1 VNKNSRKA
9 RPTSPENSSKRLLP
23 LRAPGIA
30 ILTVSALL
38 TGTGLGFEQQAA
50 PSPETQ
56 TLHVLVGK
64 SVLINLETRVRRV
77 MVSNPTVIEA
87 TATSPTQVVV
97 TAKTAGTSSLILWDQ
112 ADRSRMLDVLVDV
125 DVAPLRDAI
134 QQAYPT
140 EPVQVQAEES
150 RVIISGTV
158 SDPHVS
164 EDVVKM
170 ATIFT
175 HDVLNSTT
183 LAPPRHDRQILLEVK
198 FAEVDRTKLEAFGLN
213 LFSTGAA
220 NTPAVIGTQ
229 QFSPITNQ
237 SAQLQGTFGQHLG
250 TGSTTSSTST
260 STLAT
265 SGATTVAYTVT
276 DLLNL
281 FIFRPDLNL
290 GMTVRDLQT
299 KSILQVLAEP
309 NLMALSGKPARFLAG
324 GEFPFPVV
332 QGGTNFSAV
341 TIQWRPFGVQL
352 EFTGYITD
360 NNIIRLQINPSVS
373 TLDFTN
379 ALTVSGFVVPAMS
392 TRKAETEVELKD
404 GQAFGIAGLIDNRAQ
419 AQLNRIPGI
428 SDIPVLG
435 QLFRSRSVN
444 RSKTELLVLVT
455 PRIVDPVRVTSP
467 APLVPKAPVPF
478 LNVPGFDRGLPRGEG
493 AGKAPEKKPQK

>member
-1 VNKNSRKA
+1 
-9 RPTSPENSSKRLLP
+9 
-23 LRAPGIA
+23 
-30 ILTVSALL
+30 
-38 TGTGLGFEQQAA
+38 
-50 PSPETQ
+50 
-56 TLHVLVGK
+56 
-64 SVLINLETRVRRV
+64 
-77 MVSNPTVIEA
+77 M
-87 TATSPTQVVV
+87 
-97 TAKTAGTSSLILWDQ
+97 
-112 ADRSRMLDVLVDV
+112 
-125 DVAPLRDAI
+125 
-134 QQAYPT
+134 
-140 EPVQVQAEES
+140 
-150 RVIISGTV
+150 
-158 SDPHVS
+158 
-164 EDVVKM
+164 
-170 ATIFT
+170 
-175 HDVLNSTT
+175 
-183 LAPPRHDRQILLEVK
+183 
-198 FAEVDRTKLEAFGLN
+198 
-213 LFSTGAA
+213 
-220 NTPAVIGTQ
+220 
-229 QFSPITNQ
+229 
-237 SAQLQGTFGQHLG
+237 
-250 TGSTTSSTST
+250 
-260 STLAT
+260 
-265 SGATTVAYTVT
+265 
-276 DLLNL
+276 
-281 FIFRPDLNL
+281 
-290 GMTVRDLQT
+290 
-299 KSILQVLAEP
+299 LQVLAEP

-341 TIQWRPFGVQL
+341 TIQWRPFGVQV

>member
-1 VNKNSRKA
+1 
-9 RPTSPENSSKRLLP
+9 
-23 LRAPGIA
+23 
-30 ILTVSALL
+30 
-38 TGTGLGFEQQAA
+38 
-50 PSPETQ
+50 
-56 TLHVLVGK
+56 
-64 SVLINLETRVRRV
+64 
-77 MVSNPTVIEA
+77 M
-87 TATSPTQVVV
+87 
-97 TAKTAGTSSLILWDQ
+97 
-112 ADRSRMLDVLVDV
+112 
-125 DVAPLRDAI
+125 
-134 QQAYPT
+134 
-140 EPVQVQAEES
+140 
-150 RVIISGTV
+150 
-158 SDPHVS
+158 
-164 EDVVKM
+164 
-170 ATIFT
+170 
-175 HDVLNSTT
+175 NSTT

-455 PRIVDPVRVTSP
+455 PRIVDPVRVAPP